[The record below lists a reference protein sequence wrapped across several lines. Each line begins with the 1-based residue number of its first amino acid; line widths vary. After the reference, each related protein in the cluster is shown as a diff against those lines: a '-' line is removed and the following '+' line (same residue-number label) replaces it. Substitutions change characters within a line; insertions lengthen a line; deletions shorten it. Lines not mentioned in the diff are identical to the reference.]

1 MAEFELQYKNNFEID
16 VTPES
21 DVETFERL
29 AAGITSVE
37 PSNNE
42 ETDDSAYYDG
52 EGFSES
58 DVIGAQ
64 LVLAVS
70 GHRKYGDPAQ
80 DFIFSRFLEIGNA
93 RRTNFR
99 WTTPV
104 GEIFEG
110 NITISAIEG
119 PSGEARAKGEI
130 GFEIRFNGKPTYT
143 PAPVPAP

>member
-1 MAEFELQYKNNFEID
+1 MFELQYKNNFEID
-16 VTPES
+16 VTPEG

-29 AAGITSVE
+29 AAGITNVE

-70 GHRKYGDPAQ
+70 GHRKYGDAAQ

-143 PAPVPAP
+143 PAPVVPAT